1 MRLLVVEDER
11 KLARLLQGLLQ
22 DENHTVDLAFDGE
35 EALEYVRN
43 GDYDLIVLDVMLP
56 GIDGLEVCR
65 RLRQQRVR
73 TPILMLTARDSIEDR
88 VAGLDAGADDYL
100 TKPFAFAELLAR
112 IRALSR
118 REVPELITNNRLTV
132 GDLSLDL
139 KTREVGRADRH
150 IDLTPKEFSLL
161 EYLMRHPNQ
170 VLSTQQIADHVW
182 SYDFDGLTNRVAVY
196 ISYLRRKLEGDGPN
210 PIQTVHGI
218 GYRIVPVAPVG
229 ERATDR
235 AAG

>member
-11 KLARLLQGLLQ
+11 KLAHLLQGLLE

-35 EALEYVRN
+35 EALEYVR
-43 GDYDLIVLDVMLP
+43 GGEYDLIVLDVMLP
-56 GIDGLEVCR
+56 GIDGLTVCR
-65 RLRQQRVR
+65 RVRERKIR
-73 TPILMLTARDSIEDR
+73 TPILMLTARTSVDDR

-118 REVPELITNNRLTV
+118 REVPEVISNRLTV
-132 GDLSLDL
+132 GDVSLDL
-139 KTREVGRADRH
+139 KTREVRRGERR
-150 IDLTPKEFSLL
+150 IDLTPKEFALL

-170 VLSTQQIADHVW
+170 VLSGQQIADHVW

-196 ISYLRRKLEGDGPN
+196 ISYLRRKLEAGGGPD
-210 PIQTVHGI
+210 PIQTVHGV
-218 GYRIVPVAPVG
+218 GYRIVAPQPAQT
-229 ERATDR
+229 ERAT
-235 AAG
+235 G

>member
-1 MRLLVVEDER
+1 MRLLIVEDER

-35 EALEYVRN
+35 EAMEFARS
-43 GDYDLIVLDVMLP
+43 GEYDLIVLDVMLP
-56 GIDGLEVCR
+56 VMTGIEVCR
-65 RLRQQRVR
+65 QLRERKVR
-73 TPILMLTARDSIEDR
+73 TPILMLTARTSVEDR

-118 REVPELITNNRLTV
+118 REAPESVGNRLIA
-132 GDLSLDL
+132 GDLSLDV
-139 KTREVGRADRH
+139 KTHEVRRGATT
-150 IDLTPKEFSLL
+150 IDLTPKEFALL

-170 VLSTQQIADHVW
+170 VLSSQQIADHVW

-196 ISYLRRKLEGDGPN
+196 ISYLRRKLDRDGSQN
-210 PIQTVHGI
+210 PIQTVHGV
-218 GYRIVPVAPVG
+218 GYRLAALASTEPRG
-229 ERATDR
+229 KAT
-235 AAG
+235 A

>member
-1 MRLLVVEDER
+1 VRLLVVEDER

-35 EALEYVRN
+35 EALEFVR
-43 GDYDLIVLDVMLP
+43 GGEYDLVILDVMLP

-65 RLRQQRVR
+65 RLRDRRVR
-73 TPILMLTARDSIEDR
+73 TPILMLTARNSVEDR
-88 VAGLDAGADDYL
+88 VDGLDAGADDYL

-118 REVPELITNNRLTV
+118 REVTESIGNRLTV

-139 KTREVGRADRH
+139 KTREVRRGDRR
-150 IDLTPKEFSLL
+150 IELTPKEFSLL

-170 VLSTQQIADHVW
+170 VLSSQQIADHVW

-196 ISYLRRKLEGDGPN
+196 ISYLRRKLDGDGGD

-218 GYRIVPVAPVG
+218 GYRIVPVRAQASDTRAVG
-229 ERATDR
+229 
-235 AAG
+235 